1 MPLMASLVA
10 PPSHSTPL
18 LHKYISLILLLYLT
32 KTAIKALTSLRDNLF
47 IRKTMSSLFSFNPE
61 CDFSVSALLTFSTK
75 APSNV
80 SFVIFL
86 TWEGL
91 RRPRCRPCY
100 MGLIDLG
107 NKFRDFGLRILQ
119 VLLLVHWKCNQ
130 VMTDP
135 MTNPMTLE
143 IRITFIHKNQC
154 PWNIYYYLEPVL
166 LLTFRTVWNTYQ
178 CYLKLTEKHVRDDTV
193 LLNSLNTK

>member
-1 MPLMASLVA
+1 MDEQIERLWSKNF
-10 PPSHSTPL
+10 T
-18 LHKYISLILLLYLT
+18 
-32 KTAIKALTSLRDNLF
+32 
-47 IRKTMSSLFSFNPE
+47 
-61 CDFSVSALLTFSTK
+61 SALIGAL
-75 APSNV
+75 
-80 SFVIFL
+80 
-86 TWEGL
+86 E
-91 RRPRCRPCY
+91 
-100 MGLIDLG
+100 
-107 NKFRDFGLRILQ
+107 
-119 VLLLVHWKCNQ
+119 
-130 VMTDP
+130 VMADP